1 MLGDSGKAIGPLEDG
16 SLCIW
21 DISPSKGGRRRFRE
35 LARALPRT
43 LFEDPA
49 KPGGPSSG
57 ASSLSFS
64 GAVECI
70 NADLASKKTYIA
82 VHDIL
87 NEVDLNTLQL
97 VSQQKYAWPITAL
110 SKDST
115 VDQALTVGT
124 SWSLHLYDPRCQIR
138 DRSRSPEDLLRSVP
152 GDPEDSIAFL
162 PNYAKTARAS
172 PSPPSFSFPSSILPV
187 INPTQMGSGPR
198 RPRRSN
204 LNDYAQIEP
213 GPLSILHQGSDDIL
227 IAGRFPS
234 ILSYDR
240 RYFPRLQYAIHSG
253 ARLSSIISV
262 PFPPR
267 GAGSN
272 SSASATLV
280 AAGEYGGRGSLEL
293 YSLPH
298 VKQEPRRLSADYG
311 LPAASS
317 QLGAMDREHALDSAF
332 TESEYPFSYKNR
344 QAASTSKLLAVA
356 AQGTRIVFSD
366 AEGGLKWVERDGVG
380 MVRRWNM
387 NTFEMDERGA
397 RVVGEQVVRKIIS
410 LDAGKGDRGTRG
422 DGDLVIWTG
431 EKVGIVSTTP
441 PKKNNE
447 TPSESG
453 GETPEE
459 QGAEYSR
466 QMRRALERQADEA
479 RWMRR
484 FRLNR

>member
-1 MLGDSGKAIGPLEDG
+1 MLGGSGKAVGPLEDG

-21 DISPSKGGRRRFRE
+21 DISPNRNGRRRFKE
-35 LARALPRT
+35 VARSVPRA
-43 LFEDPA
+43 LFEDPE
-49 KPGGPSSG
+49 KPGGPSNG
-57 ASSLSFS
+57 ASYLSFS

-70 NADLASKKTYIA
+70 NADLARNKAYVA
-82 VHDIL
+82 VQDIL
-87 NEVDLNTLQL
+87 NEVDITTLQL

-110 SKDST
+110 SKADT
-115 VDQALTVGT
+115 VEQVLTVGT

-138 DRSRSPEDLLRSVP
+138 DRSRSPEDLLRAVP

-162 PNYAKTARAS
+162 PNYTKTTRTSRVSFSS
-172 PSPPSFSFPSSILPV
+172 PSNFLPAA
-187 INPTQMGSGPR
+187 NPTQLGPGPR

-213 GPLSILHQGSDDIL
+213 GPLSILHQGPHDIL

-253 ARLSSIISV
+253 ARLSNITSMAV
-262 PFPPR
+262 PPR
-267 GAGSN
+267 GVGSN
-272 SSASATLV
+272 SSANATLV

-298 VKQEPRRLSADYG
+298 VKQDARRTSADYG
-311 LPAASS
+311 LPSAPV
-317 QLGAMDREHALDSAF
+317 QLGALDREHALDSAF
-332 TESEYPFSYKNR
+332 AESEYPFSFKNR

-356 AQGTRIVFSD
+356 TQGMRIVFSD
-366 AEGGLKWVERDGVG
+366 ADGGLKWVERDGTG
-380 MVRRWNM
+380 LVRKWNV
-387 NTFEMDERGA
+387 NTFEINEQGGRA
-397 RVVGEQVVRKIIS
+397 VGEQVVRNIIP
-410 LDAGKGDRGTRG
+410 LDAGESDRGSRG
-422 DGDLVIWTG
+422 DGDLLIWTG
-431 EKVGIVSTTP
+431 DKVGIVSTKP
-441 PKKNNE
+441 LKKNNG

-466 QMRRALERQADEA
+466 QMRRALERQADER
-479 RWMRR
+479 RWMSR
-484 FRLNR
+484 FRLNG